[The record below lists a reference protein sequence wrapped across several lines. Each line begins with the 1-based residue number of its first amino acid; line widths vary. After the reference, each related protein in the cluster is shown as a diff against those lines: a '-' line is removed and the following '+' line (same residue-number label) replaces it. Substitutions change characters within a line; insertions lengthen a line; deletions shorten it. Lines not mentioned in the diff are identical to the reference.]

1 MSKSLNISLR
11 FNYKLLSE
19 GVDVSSVN
27 CSFRLY
33 GKWLEFPQKIN
44 GLLEPLGVTVRAIK
58 LVGQVEKGC
67 RMHNLTVTGSIYR
80 GSWSFEITKVEGNR
94 SHHCSSS
101 SPWASGDSFN
111 LGGGGSSELQGL

>member
-27 CSFRLY
+27 CAFRLY

-67 RMHNLTVTGSIYR
+67 TTSQLLVQFTVAHGR
-80 GSWSFEITKVEGNR
+80 LK
-94 SHHCSSS
+94 
-101 SPWASGDSFN
+101 
-111 LGGGGSSELQGL
+111 LQR